1 MRLLLLLLLIVGCA
15 SKPTLYPN
23 SHYKSVGKDKAEA
36 AIKQCMKDSEVYL
49 QNSKAKK
56 VGKSAGVGAAI
67 GATWGAVTG
76 LFTGDYGRAMVRGAT
91 VGGAVGATSGAL
103 SPDQIKQR
111 YVNQCLAEQGFQVI
125 GWD

>member
-1 MRLLLLLLLIVGCA
+1 MKKIFILILLIGCA
-15 SKPTLYPN
+15 SKPKLYPN
-23 SHYKSVGKDKAEA
+23 AHYKMTGKEKAQT
-36 AIKQCMKDSEVYL
+36 AINQCMKESEEYL
-49 QNSKAKK
+49 KNSKTKQ

-67 GATWGAVTG
+67 GAAWGAVSG
-76 LFTGDYGRAMVRGAT
+76 LFTGNYGRGLVRGAT

-111 YVNQCLAEQGFQVI
+111 YVNQCLADQGYQVI

>member
-1 MRLLLLLLLIVGCA
+1 MKKIIILLLLVGCA

-23 SHYKSVGKDKAEA
+23 AHYKSVGKKAA
-36 AIKQCMKDSEVYL
+36 QTAIDQCMKESEEYL
-49 QNSKAKK
+49 KNSKTKQ

-67 GATWGAVTG
+67 GAAWGVVSG
-76 LFTGDYGRAMVRGAT
+76 LFTGDYGRGIVRGAT

-111 YVNQCLAEQGFQVI
+111 YVNQCLADQGYQVI